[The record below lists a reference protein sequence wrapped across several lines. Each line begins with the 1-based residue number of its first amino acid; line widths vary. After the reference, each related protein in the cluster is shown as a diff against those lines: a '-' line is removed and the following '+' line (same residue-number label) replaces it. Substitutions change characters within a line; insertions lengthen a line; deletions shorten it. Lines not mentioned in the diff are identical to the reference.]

1 MDDHLFS
8 SPKFQRITIY
18 LFLIALLHT
27 LATVGGICNPDNAH
41 AESHDY
47 QIKAYRTYESVEI
60 DGDLTE
66 EDWKHAETIDQFV
79 QIEPYEGEIG
89 SESME
94 VKVLYDNENIY
105 FGFTCFDTEMSKLV
119 ANEMRRDSRDLH
131 DNDTV
136 FLILDTYDDK
146 RSGFF
151 FRVNALGAIQDR
163 AVTNSG
169 DTLNRDWDA
178 VVECKSK
185 INDTYWTSE
194 LSIPFTQLRFKQS
207 DQIVWGMNTGREL
220 ARNQEEMIWVP
231 VPASYGGMAKYRT
244 ANLGRLTGLS
254 GIAPSRNLEVLPY
267 ILPGVTQINEDD
279 TGLETVGKFKI
290 GADVKYGITSN
301 ITADITYN
309 TDFAQVEADEEQVN
323 LTRFSLFFPEKRPF
337 FLEGAGLF
345 DFGIPRTSYRRPPP
359 MLLFYSRRIGL
370 AEGNAIPIIFGGKTS
385 GKIGSYGVGFLN
397 VLTDEF
403 HDADTE
409 DDPLDIPRT
418 NYSVMRITKDVA
430 SGSRIGMIAVN
441 KDEIGDYN
449 RAGGF
454 DFEYRPNDSID
465 VRGLW
470 SRTFEPDA
478 SGRNNAWYLGSNWRS
493 NRFRVEGSYT
503 DIDEDFNPA
512 VGYVRRTGIRQFRGE
527 MRWVPMPQRFGIR
540 QIWTGPEVNYLLNH
554 DNELEEWNIS
564 YTNWFEFDSGDYIL
578 FNGRRTFE
586 HLNDI
591 FEFREGVE
599 IPIGDYQSTSYH
611 VRLSSSDSRPIST
624 TLGGGLEDF
633 YAGEVRRAYIQTTVK
648 PNGHLS
654 VSAQYQFNQVVNL
667 PTAYFTDG
675 NPRPVYVNLF
685 RGRLDY
691 SFTTGLFAKLFAQW
705 NADTNVVSTNFLI
718 NYIYRPG
725 SDFYFVF
732 NQTYDTNGTTRS
744 RLLDSTVVAKMTY
757 WWNP

>member
-1 MDDHLFS
+1 MNNYLSS
-8 SPKFQRITIY
+8 SPRFQRITIY

-27 LATVGGICNPDNAH
+27 LVTSIH

-66 EDWKHAETIDQFV
+66 EDWKHAETIDRFV
-79 QIEPYEGEIG
+79 QIEPYEGEV
-89 SESME
+89 SSQPME
-94 VKVLYDNENIY
+94 VRILYDNENIY
-105 FGFTCFDTEMSKLV
+105 FGFTCFDSEISKLV

-151 FRVNALGAIQDR
+151 FRMNALGAIQDR

-194 LSIPFTQLRFKQS
+194 LSIPFSQLRFKQS
-207 DQIVWGMNTGREL
+207 DQIVWGINTGREL
-220 ARNQEEMIWVP
+220 ARNQEEVIWVP

-254 GIAPSRNLEVLPY
+254 GIASSRNLEVLPY
-267 ILPGVTQINEDD
+267 ILPGVTQINGNDA
-279 TGLETVGKFKI
+279 GLETVGKFKI

-345 DFGIPRTSYRRPPP
+345 DFGIPRTSFRRPPP

-403 HDADTE
+403 HDADME

-470 SRTFEPDA
+470 SRTFEPGA
-478 SGRNNAWYLGSNWRS
+478 SGQNNAWYLGTNWRS

-599 IPIGDYQSTSYH
+599 IPIGDYSSNSYS

>member
-1 MDDHLFS
+1 MV
-8 SPKFQRITIY
+8 P
-18 LFLIALLHT
+18 LFLILL
-27 LATVGGICNPDNAH
+27 LNAVGANGH

-47 QIKAYRTYESVEI
+47 QIKAHRTYESIEI

-66 EDWKHAETIDQFV
+66 DDWKHAESIDEFV
-79 QIEPYEGEIG
+79 QIEPYEGEI
-89 SESME
+89 SSQPME
-94 VKVLYDNENIY
+94 VRILYDTENIY
-105 FGFTCFDTEMSKLV
+105 FGFTCFDSEISKLV

-131 DNDTV
+131 ENDTV

-151 FRVNALGAIQDR
+151 FRMNALGAIQDR

-194 LSIPFTQLRFKQS
+194 LSIPFSQLRFKQS

-220 ARNQEEMIWVP
+220 ARNQEEVIWVP

-244 ANLGRLTGLS
+244 ANLGRLV
-254 GIAPSRNLEVLPY
+254 GISDVAPSRNLEVLPY
-267 ILPGVTQINEDD
+267 ILPGVTQINENDA
-279 TGLETVGKFKI
+279 GLETDGKFKM
-290 GADVKYGITSN
+290 GVDVKYGITSN
-301 ITADITYN
+301 LTADVTYN

-345 DFGIPRTSYRRPPP
+345 DFGIPRSSYRRPPP

-370 AEGNAIPIIFGGKTS
+370 AEGNAIPIIFGGKAS
-385 GKIGSYGVGFLN
+385 GKVGSYGVGFLN

-403 HDADTE
+403 HDANTE
-409 DDPLDIPRT
+409 DDPLDVPRT
-418 NYSVMRITKDVA
+418 NYSVMRITKDIA

-454 DFEYRPNDSID
+454 DFEYRPNDSMD
-465 VRGLW
+465 VRGMW
-470 SRTFEPDA
+470 SRTFEPGL
-478 SGRNNAWYLGSNWRS
+478 SGQNNAWYLGSNWRS
-493 NRFRVEGSYT
+493 NRFRLEGSYT
-503 DIDEDFNPA
+503 DIAEGFNPA
-512 VGYVRRTGIRQFRGE
+512 VGYVRRTGIRHFRGE
-527 MRWVPMPQRFGIR
+527 ARWVPMPQRFGIR
-540 QIWTGPEVNYLLNH
+540 QIWTGPEVNYILNH
-554 DNELEEWNIS
+554 NNELEEWDIS

-578 FNGRRTFE
+578 FNGKRTFE
-586 HLNDI
+586 RLNDV
-591 FEFREGVE
+591 FDFRDGVE
-599 IPIGDYQSTSYH
+599 IPIGDYSSNSYH

-624 TLGGGLEDF
+624 TLGGGIEDF
-633 YAGEVRRAYIQTTVK
+633 YTGEVRRAYIQTTLK

-654 VSAQYQFNQVVNL
+654 LSAQYQFNQVVDL
-667 PTAYFTDG
+667 PEMYFTDG
-675 NPRPVYVNLF
+675 QPRPVYVNLF
-685 RGRLDY
+685 RGRVDY

-705 NADTNVVSTNFLI
+705 NTDANVMSTNFLI
-718 NYIYRPG
+718 NYIYRSG

>member
-1 MDDHLFS
+1 MDDHLLS
-8 SPKFQRITIY
+8 SPKYQRITIY
-18 LFLIALLHT
+18 LFLIALLYT
-27 LATVGGICNPDNAH
+27 LVTSVH
-41 AESHDY
+41 AEPHDY
-47 QIKAYRTYESVEI
+47 QIKAHRTYESVEI

-66 EDWKHAETIDQFV
+66 EDWKHAEPIDEFV
-79 QIEPYEGEIG
+79 QIEPYEGEIS

-94 VKVLYDNENIY
+94 VRVLYDNENIY
-105 FGFTCFDTEMSKLV
+105 FGFTCFDSDISKLV

-136 FLILDTYDDK
+136 FLILDTYNDK

-151 FRVNALGAIQDR
+151 FRINALGAIQDR
-163 AVTNSG
+163 TVTNSG

-178 VVECKSK
+178 VVECKSQ

-194 LSIPFTQLRFKQS
+194 LSIPFSQLRFKQS

-244 ANLGRLTGLS
+244 ANLGRLVGLS

-267 ILPGVTQINEDD
+267 ILPGVTQINGNDA
-279 TGLETVGKFKI
+279 GLETVGKLKM
-290 GADVKYGITSN
+290 GLDVKYGITSN
-301 ITADITYN
+301 LTADVTYN

-345 DFGIPRTSYRRPPP
+345 DFGIPRSSYRRPPP

-370 AEGNAIPIIFGGKTS
+370 AQGNAIPIVFGGKTS

-403 HDADTE
+403 YDADTE

-418 NYSVMRITKDVA
+418 NYSVMRITKDIA

-454 DFEYRPNDSID
+454 DFEYRPNDSMN

-470 SRTFEPDA
+470 SRTFEPGA
-478 SGRNNAWYLGSNWRS
+478 SGRNNAWYLGSNWRG

-512 VGYVRRTGIRQFRGE
+512 VGYVRRTGIRHLRGE

-540 QIWTGPEVNYLLNH
+540 QIWTGPEMNYILNH
-554 DNELEEWNIS
+554 DNELEEWDIS

-578 FNGRRTFE
+578 FNGRRSFE
-586 HLNDI
+586 RLNDV
-591 FEFREGVE
+591 FNFRDDVE
-599 IPIGDYQSTSYH
+599 IPIGDYSSNSYR
-611 VRLSSSDSRPIST
+611 VRVSSSDSRPIST
-624 TLGGGLEDF
+624 TLGGGIEDF
-633 YAGEVRRAYIQTTVK
+633 YKGEVRRAYIQTTLK
-648 PNGHLS
+648 PNGHISL
-654 VSAQYQFNQVVNL
+654 SAQYQFNQVVDL
-667 PTAYFTDG
+667 PEVYFTDG
-675 NPRPVYVNLF
+675 QPHPVYVNLF

-744 RLLDSTVVAKMTY
+744 RLLDSTVVGKVTY

>member
-1 MDDHLFS
+1 MDDYLLLS
-8 SPKFQRITIY
+8 SPKFQRFTIY
-18 LFLIALLHT
+18 LFLIALLHIFVT
-27 LATVGGICNPDNAH
+27 SGH

-66 EDWKHAETIDQFV
+66 EDWKNAELIDEFV
-79 QIEPYEGEIG
+79 QIEPYEGETG

-94 VKVLYDNENIY
+94 VRVLYDNENIY

-151 FRVNALGAIQDR
+151 FRMNALGAIQDR

-194 LSIPFTQLRFKQS
+194 LSIPFSQLRFKQS
-207 DQIVWGMNTGREL
+207 DQIVWGINTGREL

-254 GIAPSRNLEVLPY
+254 GIASSRNLEVLPY
-267 ILPGVTQINEDD
+267 ILPGVTQINENDA
-279 TGLETVGKFKI
+279 GLETVGKFKM
-290 GADVKYGITSN
+290 GVDVKYGITSN
-301 ITADITYN
+301 LTADVTYN

-345 DFGIPRTSYRRPPP
+345 DFGIPRSSYRRPPP

-403 HDADTE
+403 HDANTE
-409 DDPLDIPRT
+409 DDPLDVPRT
-418 NYSVMRITKDVA
+418 NYSVMRITKDIA

-449 RAGGF
+449 RAGGL
-454 DFEYRPNDSID
+454 DFEYRPNDNTD

-470 SRTFEPDA
+470 SRTFEPGA
-478 SGRNNAWYLGSNWRS
+478 SGQNNAWYLGSNWRS

-527 MRWVPMPQRFGIR
+527 ARWVPMPQRFGIR
-540 QIWTGPEVNYLLNH
+540 QIWTGPEVNYILNH
-554 DNELEEWNIS
+554 DNTLEEWNIS

-586 HLNDI
+586 RLSDV
-591 FEFREGVE
+591 FDFREGVE
-599 IPIGDYQSTSYH
+599 IPIGDYASNSYN

-633 YAGEVRRAYIQTTVK
+633 YEGEVRRAYIQTTVK
-648 PNGHLS
+648 PNGHIS
-654 VSAQYQFNQVVNL
+654 VSAQYQFNQVVDL

-685 RGRLDY
+685 RGRIDY
-691 SFTTGLFAKLFAQW
+691 SFSTGLFAKLFAQW
-705 NADTNVVSTNFLI
+705 NTDANVVSTNFLI
-718 NYIYRPG
+718 NYIYHPG

>member
-1 MDDHLFS
+1 MDDYLFS
-8 SPKFQRITIY
+8 SPKFQSITIY

-27 LATVGGICNPDNAH
+27 LATVGGVCNPDDPH
-41 AESHDY
+41 TESHDY

-105 FGFTCFDTEMSKLV
+105 FGFTCFDSEISKIV

-194 LSIPFTQLRFKQS
+194 LSIPFSQLRFKQS
-207 DQIVWGMNTGREL
+207 DQIVWGINTGREL

-254 GIAPSRNLEVLPY
+254 GIASSRNLEVLPY
-267 ILPGVTQINEDD
+267 VLPGVTQINGNDA
-279 TGLETVGKFKI
+279 GLETEGKFKM
-290 GADVKYGITSN
+290 GVDVKYGITSN
-301 ITADITYN
+301 LTADVTYN

-345 DFGIPRTSYRRPPP
+345 DFGIPRTSFRRPPP

-370 AEGNAIPIIFGGKTS
+370 AQSSAIPIIFGGKAS
-385 GKIGSYGVGFLN
+385 GKVGSYGVGFLN
-397 VLTDEF
+397 VLTDKF
-403 HDADTE
+403 HDAGTE
-409 DDPLDIPRT
+409 DDPLDVPHT

-454 DFEYRPNDSID
+454 DFEYRPNDSMD

-470 SRTFEPDA
+470 SRTFEPGA

-512 VGYVRRTGIRQFRGE
+512 VGYVRRTGVRHFRGE
-527 MRWVPMPQRFGIR
+527 ARWVPMPQRFGIR
-540 QIWTGPEVNYLLNH
+540 QIWTGPEANYILNH

-586 HLNDI
+586 RLNDV
-591 FEFREGVE
+591 FDFRDGVE
-599 IPIGDYQSTSYH
+599 IPIGDYSSNSYS

-624 TLGGGLEDF
+624 TIGGGLEDF
-633 YAGEVRRAYIQTTVK
+633 YEGEVRRAYIQTTVK
-648 PNGHLS
+648 PNGHIS
-654 VSAQYQFNQVVNL
+654 VSAQYQFNQVVDL
-667 PTAYFTDG
+667 PTTYFTDG

-685 RGRLDY
+685 RGRFDY

-718 NYIYRPG
+718 NYIYHPG

>member
-1 MDDHLFS
+1 MDNHLLFS
-8 SPKFQRITIY
+8 SPKFQRITIH

-27 LATVGGICNPDNAH
+27 FVISVH

-47 QIKAYRTYESVEI
+47 EIKAYRTYESIEV

-66 EDWKHAETIDQFV
+66 EDWKHAESINEFV

-105 FGFTCFDTEMSKLV
+105 FGFTCFDTEISKLV

-131 DNDTV
+131 ENDTV

-151 FRVNALGAIQDR
+151 FRMNALGAIQDR

-194 LSIPFTQLRFKQS
+194 LSIPFSQLRFKQS

-244 ANLGRLTGLS
+244 ANLGRLV
-254 GIAPSRNLEVLPY
+254 GISDIASSRNLEVLPY

-279 TGLETVGKFKI
+279 TGLETESKFKI

-301 ITADITYN
+301 LTADITYN

-345 DFGIPRTSYRRPPP
+345 DFGIPRTSFRRPPP

-397 VLTDEF
+397 VLTDKF
-403 HDADTE
+403 YDADTE

-441 KDEIGDYN
+441 KDEIDAYN

-454 DFEYRPNDSID
+454 DFEYRPNDSVD

-478 SGRNNAWYLGSNWRS
+478 SGQNNAWYLGSNWRN

-527 MRWVPMPQRFGIR
+527 ARWVPMPQRFGIR
-540 QIWTGPEVNYLLNH
+540 QIWTGPEVNYILNH

-578 FNGRRTFE
+578 FNGRRSFE
-586 HLNDI
+586 RLNDV
-591 FEFREGVE
+591 FDFREGVE
-599 IPIGDYQSTSYH
+599 VPIGDYSSNSYH

-624 TLGGGLEDF
+624 TLGGGIEDF
-633 YAGEVRRAYIQTTVK
+633 YNGEVRRAYVQTTLK
-648 PNGHLS
+648 PNGHISL
-654 VSAQYQFNQVVNL
+654 SAQYQFNQVVDL
-667 PTAYFTDG
+667 PEVYFTDG
-675 NPRPVYVNLF
+675 QPRPVYVNLF
-685 RGRLDY
+685 RGRFDY

-705 NADTNVVSTNFLI
+705 NTDTNVVSTNFLI

>member
-1 MDDHLFS
+1 MDDYLS
-8 SPKFQRITIY
+8 SSLKFQRITVL
-18 LFLIALLHT
+18 LFLILL
-27 LATVGGICNPDNAH
+27 LNAVGANGH

-47 QIKAYRTYESVEI
+47 QIKAHRTYESIEI

-66 EDWKHAETIDQFV
+66 DDWQHAESIDEFV
-79 QIEPYEGEIG
+79 QIEPYEGEV
-89 SESME
+89 SSQPME
-94 VKVLYDNENIY
+94 VRILYDTENIY
-105 FGFTCFDTEMSKLV
+105 FGFTCFDSEISKLV

-131 DNDTV
+131 ENDTV

-151 FRVNALGAIQDR
+151 FRMNALGAIQDR

-194 LSIPFTQLRFKQS
+194 LSIPFSQLRFKQS

-220 ARNQEEMIWVP
+220 ARNQEEVIWVP

-244 ANLGRLTGLS
+244 ANLGRLV
-254 GIAPSRNLEVLPY
+254 GISDVAPSRNLEVLPY
-267 ILPGVTQINEDD
+267 ILPGVTQINENDA
-279 TGLETVGKFKI
+279 GLETDGKFKM
-290 GADVKYGITSN
+290 GVDVKYGITSN
-301 ITADITYN
+301 LTADVTYN

-345 DFGIPRTSYRRPPP
+345 DFGIPRSSYRRPPP

-370 AEGNAIPIIFGGKTS
+370 AEGNAIPIIFGGKAS
-385 GKIGSYGVGFLN
+385 GKVGSYGVGFLN
-397 VLTDEF
+397 VLTDKF
-403 HDADTE
+403 HDANTE
-409 DDPLDIPRT
+409 DDPLDVPRT

-454 DFEYRPNDSID
+454 DFEYRPNDSMD
-465 VRGLW
+465 VRGMW
-470 SRTFEPDA
+470 SRTFEPGL
-478 SGRNNAWYLGSNWRS
+478 SGQNNAWYLGSNWRS
-493 NRFRVEGSYT
+493 NRFRLEGSYT
-503 DIDEDFNPA
+503 DIAEGFNPA
-512 VGYVRRTGIRQFRGE
+512 VGYVRRTGIRHFRGE
-527 MRWVPMPQRFGIR
+527 ARWVPMPQRFGIR
-540 QIWTGPEVNYLLNH
+540 QIWTGPEVNYILNH
-554 DNELEEWNIS
+554 NNELEEWDIS

-578 FNGRRTFE
+578 FNGKRTFE
-586 HLNDI
+586 RLNDV
-591 FEFREGVE
+591 FDFRDGVE
-599 IPIGDYQSTSYH
+599 VPIGDYSSNSYH

-624 TLGGGLEDF
+624 TLGGGIEDF
-633 YAGEVRRAYIQTTVK
+633 YNGEVRRAYIQTTFK

-654 VSAQYQFNQVVNL
+654 VSAQYQFNQVVDL
-667 PTAYFTDG
+667 PEMYFTDG
-675 NPRPVYVNLF
+675 QPRPVYVNLF
-685 RGRLDY
+685 RGRVDY

-705 NADTNVVSTNFLI
+705 NTDANVMSTNFLI
-718 NYIYRPG
+718 NYIYRSG

>member
-1 MDDHLFS
+1 MDDYLS
-8 SPKFQRITIY
+8 ASLKFQRIMVP
-18 LFLIALLHT
+18 LFLILL
-27 LATVGGICNPDNAH
+27 LNAVGANGH

-47 QIKAYRTYESVEI
+47 QIKAHRTYESIEI

-66 EDWKHAETIDQFV
+66 DDWKHAEAIDEFV
-79 QIEPYEGEIG
+79 QIEPYEGEI
-89 SESME
+89 SSQPME
-94 VKVLYDNENIY
+94 VRILYDTENIY
-105 FGFTCFDTEMSKLV
+105 FGFTCFDSEISKLV

-131 DNDTV
+131 ENDTV

-151 FRVNALGAIQDR
+151 FRMNALGAIQDR

-194 LSIPFTQLRFKQS
+194 LSIPFSQLRFKQS

-244 ANLGRLTGLS
+244 ANLGRLV
-254 GIAPSRNLEVLPY
+254 GISDVAPSRNLEVLPY
-267 ILPGVTQINEDD
+267 ILPGVTQINENDA
-279 TGLETVGKFKI
+279 GLETDGKLKM
-290 GADVKYGITSN
+290 GVDVKYGITSN
-301 ITADITYN
+301 LTTDVTYN

-345 DFGIPRTSYRRPPP
+345 DFGIPRSSYRRPPP

-370 AEGNAIPIIFGGKTS
+370 AEGNAIPIIFGGKAS
-385 GKIGSYGVGFLN
+385 GKVGSYGVGFLN

-403 HDADTE
+403 HDANTE
-409 DDPLDIPRT
+409 DDPLDVPRT
-418 NYSVMRITKDVA
+418 NYSVMRITKDIA

-454 DFEYRPNDSID
+454 DFEYRPNDSMD
-465 VRGLW
+465 VRGMW
-470 SRTFEPDA
+470 SRTFEPGIA
-478 SGRNNAWYLGSNWRS
+478 GQNNAWYLGSNWRS
-493 NRFRVEGSYT
+493 NRFRLEGSYT
-503 DIDEDFNPA
+503 DIAEDFNPA
-512 VGYVRRTGIRQFRGE
+512 VGYVRRTGIRHFRGE
-527 MRWVPMPQRFGIR
+527 ARWVPMPQRFGIR
-540 QIWTGPEVNYLLNH
+540 QIWTGPEVNYILNH
-554 DNELEEWNIS
+554 NNELEEWNIS
-564 YTNWFEFDSGDYIL
+564 YTNWFEFDTGDYIL

-586 HLNDI
+586 RLNDV
-591 FEFREGVE
+591 FDFRDGVE
-599 IPIGDYQSTSYH
+599 IPIGDYSSNSYH

-624 TLGGGLEDF
+624 TLGGGIEDF
-633 YAGEVRRAYIQTTVK
+633 YNGEVRRAYIQTTFK

-654 VSAQYQFNQVVNL
+654 LSAQYQFNQVVDL
-667 PTAYFTDG
+667 PEMYFTDG
-675 NPRPVYVNLF
+675 QPRPVYVNLF
-685 RGRLDY
+685 RGRVDY

-705 NADTNVVSTNFLI
+705 NTDANVMSTNFLI
-718 NYIYRPG
+718 NYIYRSG

>member
-1 MDDHLFS
+1 MDEYL
-8 SPKFQRITIY
+8 SPSLKFQKIPIF
-18 LFLIALLHT
+18 LFVIALFHT
-27 LATVGGICNPDNAH
+27 PLISLH
-41 AESHDY
+41 AEIHNSE
-47 QIKAYRTYESVEI
+47 IKAYRTYESVEI

-66 EDWKHAETIDQFV
+66 EDWKHAEPIDKFV
-79 QIEPYEGEIG
+79 QIEPSEGEIS

-94 VKVLYDNENIY
+94 VRILYDNENIY
-105 FGFTCFDTEMSKLV
+105 FGFTCFDSDISKLV

-131 DNDTV
+131 ENDNV
-136 FLILDTYDDK
+136 FLLLDTYNDR

-151 FRVNALGAIQDR
+151 FRMNALGAIQDR

-169 DTLNRDWDA
+169 DTFNSDWDA

-185 INDTYWTSE
+185 INDTYWTAE
-194 LSIPFTQLRFKQS
+194 LSIPFSQLRFKKS
-207 DQIVWGMNTGREL
+207 DSMAWGLNTGRGL
-220 ARNQEEMIWVP
+220 ARNKEEMIWVP
-231 VPASYGGMAKYRT
+231 VSASYGGRAKYRT
-244 ANLGRLTGLS
+244 AKLGSVVGLS
-254 GIAPSRNLEVLPY
+254 GITPSRNLEVLPY

-279 TGLETVGKFKI
+279 TGLETDGKFKI
-290 GADVKYGITSN
+290 GVDAKYGITSN
-301 ITADITYN
+301 LTADVTFN

-345 DFGIPRTSYRRPPP
+345 DFGIPRTSFRRPPP

-403 HDADTE
+403 HDDTE
-409 DDPLDIPRT
+409 DDPIDIPHT
-418 NYSVMRITKDVA
+418 NFSVMRITKDIA
-430 SGSRIGMIAVN
+430 AGSRVGIIAVN
-441 KDEIGDYN
+441 KDEIDDYN

-454 DFEYRPNDSID
+454 DFEYRPNDSLD

-470 SRTFEPDA
+470 SRTFEPNA
-478 SGRNNAWYLGSNWRS
+478 SGENNAWYLGSNWRS
-493 NRFRVEGSYT
+493 RHFRIEGSYT

-512 VGYVRRTGIRQFRGE
+512 VGYVRRSGIRHLRGE
-527 MRWVPMPQRFGIR
+527 TRWVPMPQKFGIR
-540 QIWTGPEVNYLLNH
+540 QIWTGPEVDYILNH
-554 DNELEEWNIS
+554 NNELEEWDIS
-564 YTNWFEFDSGDYIL
+564 YTNWFELSSGDSIF
-578 FNGRRTFE
+578 FNVGRSFE
-586 HLNDI
+586 RLTEI
-591 FEFREGVE
+591 FEFRDGIE
-599 IPIGDYQSTSYH
+599 IPIGNYQSNTFGF
-611 VRLSSSDSRPIST
+611 RLSSSDSRAIST
-624 TLGGGLEDF
+624 TAGGGIEDF
-633 YAGEVRRAYIQTTVK
+633 YNGTVRRAYLQTTLK

-654 VSAQYQFNQVVNL
+654 LSAEYQFNQIVNL
-667 PTAYFTDG
+667 PTAYFTDAE
-675 NPRPVYVNLF
+675 PRNVYVNLF

-705 NADTNVVSTNFLI
+705 NADANVVSTNFLI

-732 NQTYDTNGTTRS
+732 NQTYDTNGTTKS

>member
-1 MDDHLFS
+1 MDNHLFFLS
-8 SPKFQRITIY
+8 KFRRITIY
-18 LFLIALLHT
+18 SSLIALLHT
-27 LATVGGICNPDNAH
+27 LATVGGVCNPDNVERH
-41 AESHDY
+41 NK
-47 QIKAYRTYESVEI
+47 QIKAYRTYQSIEI

-66 EDWKHAETIDQFV
+66 EDWQHAEVMDEFV
-79 QIEPYEGEIG
+79 QVEPHEGEAL
-89 SESME
+89 SEPME
-94 VKVLYDNENIY
+94 LRILYDDENIY
-105 FGFTCFDTEMSKLV
+105 FGFTCYESDISKLI

-131 DNDTV
+131 ENDNV
-136 FLILDTYDDK
+136 FVLLDTYNDK

-151 FRVNALGAIQDR
+151 FRMNALGAVQDR
-163 AVTNSG
+163 AITNSG
-169 DTLNRDWDA
+169 DTFNSDWDA
-178 VVECKSK
+178 VVVCKSK
-185 INDTYWTSE
+185 INDSYWTAE
-194 LSIPFTQLRFKQS
+194 LSVPFSQLRFEKN
-207 DQIVWGMNTGREL
+207 DPMTWGINAGRGI
-220 ARNQEEMIWVP
+220 ARSREEAIWMP
-231 VPASYGGMAKYRT
+231 VPASYGGRAKYRT
-244 ANLGRLTGLS
+244 AHVGSLVGLE
-254 GIAPSRNLEVLPY
+254 GIAPSRNLEILPY
-267 ILPGVTQINEDD
+267 ILPGLTQVNGD
-279 TGLETVGKFKI
+279 TQLRTTGEFKL
-290 GADVKYGITSN
+290 GFDAKYGITSN
-301 ITADITYN
+301 LTADITYN

-345 DFGIPRTSYRRPPP
+345 DFGIPRTSFRRPPP

-370 AEGNAIPIIFGGKTS
+370 AEGNAIPIILGGKTS

-403 HDADTE
+403 HETDTE
-409 DDPLDIPRT
+409 EDPLEVPRT
-418 NYSVMRITKDVA
+418 NYSVMRITKDIA

-454 DFEYRPNDSID
+454 DFEYRPNDRLD

-470 SRTFEPDA
+470 SRTFEPEA
-478 SGRNNAWYLGSNWRS
+478 SGQNNAWYLGSNWRS

-503 DIDEDFNPA
+503 DIDADFNPA
-512 VGYVRRTGIRQFRGE
+512 VGYVRRQGIRQFRGE
-527 MRWVPMPQRFGIR
+527 MRWVPMPQKFGIR
-540 QIWTGPEVNYLLNH
+540 QIWTGPEVNYILNH
-554 DNELEEWNIS
+554 DNELEEWDIS

-578 FNGRRTFE
+578 LNGRRSFE
-586 HLNDI
+586 RLNDI
-591 FEFREGVE
+591 FDFRDDVE
-599 IPIGDYQSTSYH
+599 IPIGDYSSNSYS

-633 YAGEVRRAYIQTTVK
+633 YEGEVRRAYIETTVK

-654 VSAQYQFNQVVNL
+654 VSAQYQFNQVVDL

-685 RGRLDY
+685 RGRVDY

-705 NADTNVVSTNFLI
+705 NTDANVVSTNFLI

>member
-18 LFLIALLHT
+18 LFLIGLLHT
-27 LATVGGICNPDNAH
+27 LATVSGVCNPDNVDT
-41 AESHDY
+41 ESHDY

-66 EDWKHAETIDQFV
+66 EDWKHAETINRFV

-105 FGFTCFDTEMSKLV
+105 FGFTCFDSEISKLV

-151 FRVNALGAIQDR
+151 FRINALGAIQDR

-194 LSIPFTQLRFKQS
+194 LSIPFSQLRFKQS
-207 DQIVWGMNTGREL
+207 DQIVWGINTGREL

-254 GIAPSRNLEVLPY
+254 GIASSRNLEVLPY
-267 ILPGVTQINEDD
+267 ILPGVTQINGNDA
-279 TGLETVGKFKI
+279 GLETEGKFKM
-290 GADVKYGITSN
+290 GVDVKYGITSN
-301 ITADITYN
+301 LTADVTYN

-345 DFGIPRTSYRRPPP
+345 DFGIPRTSFRRPPP

-370 AEGNAIPIIFGGKTS
+370 AQSSAIPIIFGGKAS
-385 GKIGSYGVGFLN
+385 GKVGSYGVGFLN

-403 HDADTE
+403 HDANTE
-409 DDPLDIPRT
+409 DDPLDVPRT
-418 NYSVMRITKDVA
+418 NYSVMRITKDIA

-454 DFEYRPNDSID
+454 DFEYRPNDSMD

-470 SRTFEPDA
+470 SRTFEPGA

-512 VGYVRRTGIRQFRGE
+512 VGYVRRTGVRHFRGE
-527 MRWVPMPQRFGIR
+527 ARWVPMPQKFGIR
-540 QIWTGPEVNYLLNH
+540 QIWTGPEANYILNH

-586 HLNDI
+586 RLNDV
-591 FEFREGVE
+591 FDFRDGVE
-599 IPIGDYQSTSYH
+599 IPIGDYASNSYS
-611 VRLSSSDSRPIST
+611 VRLSSSDSRLIST

-633 YAGEVRRAYIQTTVK
+633 YEGEVRRAYIQTTVK
-648 PNGHLS
+648 PNGHIS
-654 VSAQYQFNQVVNL
+654 VSAQYQFNQVVDL

-685 RGRLDY
+685 RGRFDY

-718 NYIYRPG
+718 NYIYHPG

-744 RLLDSTVVAKMTY
+744 RLLDSMVVAKMTY

>member
-1 MDDHLFS
+1 MDDYLS
-8 SPKFQRITIY
+8 SSLKFQRIMVP
-18 LFLIALLHT
+18 LFLILL
-27 LATVGGICNPDNAH
+27 LNAVGANGH

-47 QIKAYRTYESVEI
+47 QIKAHRTYESIEI

-66 EDWKHAETIDQFV
+66 DDWQHAESIDEFV
-79 QIEPYEGEIG
+79 QIEPYEGEI
-89 SESME
+89 SSQPME
-94 VKVLYDNENIY
+94 VRILYDTENIY
-105 FGFTCFDTEMSKLV
+105 FGFTCFDSEISKLV

-131 DNDTV
+131 ENDTV

-194 LSIPFTQLRFKQS
+194 LSIPFSQLRFKQS

-220 ARNQEEMIWVP
+220 ARNQEEVIWVP

-244 ANLGRLTGLS
+244 ANLGRLV
-254 GIAPSRNLEVLPY
+254 GISDVAPSRNLEVLPY
-267 ILPGVTQINEDD
+267 VLPGVTQINENDA
-279 TGLETVGKFKI
+279 GLETDGKFKM
-290 GADVKYGITSN
+290 GVDVKYGITSN
-301 ITADITYN
+301 LTADVTYN

-345 DFGIPRTSYRRPPP
+345 DFGIPRSSYRRPPP

-370 AEGNAIPIIFGGKTS
+370 AEGNAIPIIFGGKAS
-385 GKIGSYGVGFLN
+385 GKVGSYGVGFLN

-403 HDADTE
+403 HDANTE
-409 DDPLDIPRT
+409 DDPLDVPRT

-454 DFEYRPNDSID
+454 DFEYRPNDSMD
-465 VRGLW
+465 VRGMW
-470 SRTFEPDA
+470 SRTFEPGL
-478 SGRNNAWYLGSNWRS
+478 SGQNNAWYLGSNWRS
-493 NRFRVEGSYT
+493 NRFRLEGSYT
-503 DIDEDFNPA
+503 DIAEDFNPA
-512 VGYVRRTGIRQFRGE
+512 VGYVRRTGIRHFRGE
-527 MRWVPMPQRFGIR
+527 ARWVPMPQRFGIR
-540 QIWTGPEVNYLLNH
+540 QIWTGPEVNYILNH
-554 DNELEEWNIS
+554 NNELEEWDIS
-564 YTNWFEFDSGDYIL
+564 YTNWFEFDTGDYIL
-578 FNGRRTFE
+578 FNGKRTFE
-586 HLNDI
+586 HLNDV
-591 FEFREGVE
+591 FDFRDGVE
-599 IPIGDYQSTSYH
+599 IPIGDYSSNSYH

-624 TLGGGLEDF
+624 TLGGGIEDF
-633 YAGEVRRAYIQTTVK
+633 YNGEVRRAYIQTTFK

-654 VSAQYQFNQVVNL
+654 VSAQYQFNQVVDL
-667 PTAYFTDG
+667 PEMYFTDG
-675 NPRPVYVNLF
+675 DPRPVYVNLF
-685 RGRLDY
+685 RGRVDY

-705 NADTNVVSTNFLI
+705 NTDANVMSTNFLI
-718 NYIYRPG
+718 NYIYRSG

>member
-1 MDDHLFS
+1 MDDYLS
-8 SPKFQRITIY
+8 ASLKFHRIMVP
-18 LFLIALLHT
+18 LFLILL
-27 LATVGGICNPDNAH
+27 LNAVGANIH

-47 QIKAYRTYESVEI
+47 QIKAHRTYESIEI

-66 EDWKHAETIDQFV
+66 DDWQHAEAIDEFV
-79 QIEPYEGEIG
+79 QIEPYEGEI
-89 SESME
+89 SSQPME
-94 VKVLYDNENIY
+94 VRILYDTENIY
-105 FGFTCFDTEMSKLV
+105 FGFTCFDSEISKLV

-131 DNDTV
+131 ENDTV

-151 FRVNALGAIQDR
+151 FRMNALGAIQDR

-194 LSIPFTQLRFKQS
+194 LSIPFSQLRFKQS

-244 ANLGRLTGLS
+244 ANLGRLV
-254 GIAPSRNLEVLPY
+254 GISDVAPSRNLEVLPY
-267 ILPGVTQINEDD
+267 ILPGVTQINENDA
-279 TGLETVGKFKI
+279 GLETDGKFKM
-290 GADVKYGITSN
+290 GVDVKYGITSN
-301 ITADITYN
+301 LTADVTYN

-345 DFGIPRTSYRRPPP
+345 DFGIPRSSYRRPPP

-370 AEGNAIPIIFGGKTS
+370 AEGNAIPIIFGGKAS
-385 GKIGSYGVGFLN
+385 GKVGSYGVGFLN

-403 HDADTE
+403 HDANTE
-409 DDPLDIPRT
+409 DDPLDVPRT

-454 DFEYRPNDSID
+454 DFEYRPNDSMD
-465 VRGLW
+465 VRGMW
-470 SRTFEPDA
+470 SRTFEPGL
-478 SGRNNAWYLGSNWRS
+478 SGQNNAWYLGSNWRS
-493 NRFRVEGSYT
+493 NRFRLEGSYT

-512 VGYVRRTGIRQFRGE
+512 VGYVRRTGIRHFRGE
-527 MRWVPMPQRFGIR
+527 ARWVPMPQRFGIR
-540 QIWTGPEVNYLLNH
+540 QIWTGPEVNYILNH
-554 DNELEEWNIS
+554 NNELEEWNIS
-564 YTNWFEFDSGDYIL
+564 YTNWFEFDTGDYIL
-578 FNGRRTFE
+578 FNGKRTFE
-586 HLNDI
+586 RLNDV
-591 FEFREGVE
+591 FDFRDGVE
-599 IPIGDYQSTSYH
+599 IPIGDYSSNSYH

-624 TLGGGLEDF
+624 TLGGGIEDF
-633 YAGEVRRAYIQTTVK
+633 YNGEVRRAYIQTTFK

-654 VSAQYQFNQVVNL
+654 LSAQYQFNQVVDL
-667 PTAYFTDG
+667 PEMYFTDG
-675 NPRPVYVNLF
+675 QPRPVYVNLF
-685 RGRLDY
+685 RGRVDY

-705 NADTNVVSTNFLI
+705 NTDANVMSTNFLI
-718 NYIYRPG
+718 NYIYRSG

>member
-1 MDDHLFS
+1 MDNYLFS
-8 SPKFQRITIY
+8 LPKFQRFTIY
-18 LFLIALLHT
+18 LLLIALLHT
-27 LATVGGICNPDNAH
+27 LITNVH

-47 QIKAYRTYESVEI
+47 QIKAHRTYESIEI

-66 EDWKHAETIDQFV
+66 EDWKHAEPIDEFV
-79 QIEPYEGEIG
+79 QIEPYEGEIS

-105 FGFTCFDTEMSKLV
+105 FGFTCFDTEISKLV

-131 DNDTV
+131 ENDTV

-151 FRVNALGAIQDR
+151 FRMNALGAIQDR

-194 LSIPFTQLRFKQS
+194 LSIPFSQLRFKQN

-244 ANLGRLTGLS
+244 ANLGRLV
-254 GIAPSRNLEVLPY
+254 GISDVAPSRNLEVLPY
-267 ILPGVTQINEDD
+267 ILPGVTQINEND
-279 TGLETVGKFKI
+279 TGLETDGKFKM
-290 GADVKYGITSN
+290 GVDVKYGITSN
-301 ITADITYN
+301 LTADVTYN

-345 DFGIPRTSYRRPPP
+345 DFGIPRSSYRRPPP

-397 VLTDEF
+397 VLTDKF
-403 HDADTE
+403 HDTNTE
-409 DDPLDIPRT
+409 DDPLDVPRT
-418 NYSVMRITKDVA
+418 NYSVMRITRDIS

-454 DFEYRPNDSID
+454 DFEYRPNDSMD

-470 SRTFEPDA
+470 SRTFEPGA
-478 SGRNNAWYLGSNWRS
+478 SGENNAWYLGSNWRS

-527 MRWVPMPQRFGIR
+527 ARWVPMPQRFGIR
-540 QIWTGPEVNYLLNH
+540 QIWTGPEVNYILNH
-554 DNELEEWNIS
+554 DNTLEEWNIS

-586 HLNDI
+586 RLNNVFD
-591 FEFREGVE
+591 FREGVE
-599 IPIGDYQSTSYH
+599 IPIGDYASNSYH

-624 TLGGGLEDF
+624 TLGGGIEDF
-633 YAGEVRRAYIQTTVK
+633 YNGEVRRVYIQTTLK
-648 PNGHLS
+648 PNRHISL
-654 VSAQYQFNQVVNL
+654 SAQYQFNQIVDL
-667 PTAYFTDG
+667 PEVYFTDG
-675 NPRPVYVNLF
+675 EPRPVYVNLF
-685 RGRLDY
+685 RGRVDY

-705 NADTNVVSTNFLI
+705 NTDTNVVSTNFLI

-732 NQTYDTNGTTRS
+732 NQTYDTNGATRS
-744 RLLDSTVVAKMTY
+744 RLLDSTVVGKMTY

>member
-1 MDDHLFS
+1 MDDYLS
-8 SPKFQRITIY
+8 SSLKFQRIMVP
-18 LFLIALLHT
+18 LFLILL
-27 LATVGGICNPDNAH
+27 LNAVGANGH

-47 QIKAYRTYESVEI
+47 QIKAHRTYESIEI

-66 EDWKHAETIDQFV
+66 DDWKHAESIDEFV
-79 QIEPYEGEIG
+79 QIEPYEGEV
-89 SESME
+89 SSQPME
-94 VKVLYDNENIY
+94 VRILYDTENIY
-105 FGFTCFDTEMSKLV
+105 FGFTCFDSEISKLV

-131 DNDTV
+131 ENDTV

-151 FRVNALGAIQDR
+151 FRMNALGAIQDR

-194 LSIPFTQLRFKQS
+194 LSIPFSQLRFKQS

-220 ARNQEEMIWVP
+220 ARNQEEVIWVP

-244 ANLGRLTGLS
+244 ANLGRLV
-254 GIAPSRNLEVLPY
+254 GISDVAPSRNLEVLPY
-267 ILPGVTQINEDD
+267 ILPGVTQIHENDA
-279 TGLETVGKFKI
+279 GLETDGKFKM
-290 GADVKYGITSN
+290 GVDVKYGITSN
-301 ITADITYN
+301 LTADVTYN

-345 DFGIPRTSYRRPPP
+345 DFGIPRSSYRRPPP

-370 AEGNAIPIIFGGKTS
+370 AEGNAIPIIFGGKAS
-385 GKIGSYGVGFLN
+385 GKVGSYGVGFLN

-403 HDADTE
+403 HDANTE
-409 DDPLDIPRT
+409 DDPLDVPRT
-418 NYSVMRITKDVA
+418 NYSVMRITRDIA

-454 DFEYRPNDSID
+454 DFEYRPNDSMD
-465 VRGLW
+465 VRGMW
-470 SRTFEPDA
+470 SRTFEPGL
-478 SGRNNAWYLGSNWRS
+478 SGQNNAWYLGSNWRS
-493 NRFRVEGSYT
+493 NRFRLEGSYT
-503 DIDEDFNPA
+503 DIAEGFNPA
-512 VGYVRRTGIRQFRGE
+512 VGYVRRTGIRHFRGE
-527 MRWVPMPQRFGIR
+527 VRWVPMPQRFGIR
-540 QIWTGPEVNYLLNH
+540 QIWTGPEVNYILNH
-554 DNELEEWNIS
+554 NNELEEWDIS

-578 FNGRRTFE
+578 FNGKRTFE
-586 HLNDI
+586 RLNDV
-591 FEFREGVE
+591 FDFRDGVE
-599 IPIGDYQSTSYH
+599 IPIGDYSSNSYH

-624 TLGGGLEDF
+624 TLGGGIEDF
-633 YAGEVRRAYIQTTVK
+633 YTGEVRRAYIQTTFK

-654 VSAQYQFNQVVNL
+654 LSAQYQFNQVVDL
-667 PTAYFTDG
+667 PEMYFTDG
-675 NPRPVYVNLF
+675 EPRPVYVNLF
-685 RGRLDY
+685 RGRVDY

-705 NADTNVVSTNFLI
+705 NTDTNVMSTNFLI
-718 NYIYRPG
+718 NYIYRSG

>member
-1 MDDHLFS
+1 MDEYLFA
-8 SPKFQRITIY
+8 SPKFQKITISLLIVT
-18 LFLIALLHT
+18 LFHLVAIG
-27 LATVGGICNPDNAH
+27 VR
-41 AESHDY
+41 AESHDH

-66 EDWKHAETIDQFV
+66 EDWKHAEPIDRFV
-79 QIEPYEGEIG
+79 QIEPYEGEIS

-94 VKVLYDNENIY
+94 VRVLYDDENIY
-105 FGFTCFDTEMSKLV
+105 FGFTCFDSDISKLV

-131 DNDTV
+131 ENDNV
-136 FLILDTYDDK
+136 FLLLDTYNDR

-151 FRVNALGAIQDR
+151 FRMNALGAIQDR

-169 DTLNRDWDA
+169 DTFNSDWDA
-178 VVECKSK
+178 VVACKSK
-185 INDTYWTSE
+185 INDTNWTAE
-194 LSIPFTQLRFKQS
+194 LSIPFSQLRFEKS
-207 DQIVWGMNTGREL
+207 DSMAWGMNTGRGL

-231 VPASYGGMAKYRT
+231 VSASYGGRAKYRT
-244 ANLGRLTGLS
+244 ANLGNVVGLS
-254 GIAPSRNLEVLPY
+254 GITPSRNLEVLPY
-267 ILPGVTQINEDD
+267 ILPGVTQINEND
-279 TGLETVGKFKI
+279 TGLETDGKFKI
-290 GADVKYGITSN
+290 GADAKYGITSN
-301 ITADITYN
+301 LTADATFN

-345 DFGIPRTSYRRPPP
+345 DFGIPRTSFRRPPP

-385 GKIGSYGVGFLN
+385 GKVGSYGVGFLN

-403 HDADTE
+403 HDDPE
-409 DDPLDIPRT
+409 DDPINIPRT
-418 NYSVMRITKDVA
+418 NYSVVRITKDIA

-454 DFEYRPNDSID
+454 DFEYRPSDSLDI
-465 VRGLW
+465 RGLW

-478 SGRNNAWYLGSNWRS
+478 SGENNAWYLGSNWRS
-493 NRFRVEGSYT
+493 KHFRVEGSYT
-503 DIDEDFNPA
+503 DIDENFNPA

-527 MRWVPMPQRFGIR
+527 ARWVPMPQKFGIR
-540 QIWTGPEVNYLLNH
+540 EIWTGPEVNYLLNH
-554 DNELEEWNIS
+554 DNELEEWDIS
-564 YTNWFEFDSGDYIL
+564 YTNWFQFSTGDYIL
-578 FNGRRTFE
+578 FNGRRRFE
-586 HLNDI
+586 RLNEV
-591 FEFREGVE
+591 FEFRDNVD
-599 IPIGDYQSTSYH
+599 IPIGDYQSNSYH
-611 VRLSSSDSRPIST
+611 VRVSSNDSRLIST
-624 TLGGGLEDF
+624 TLGGGVEDF
-633 YAGEVRRAYIQTTVK
+633 YKGEVRRAYLQTTVK
-648 PNGHLS
+648 PNGHIS

-667 PTAYFTDG
+667 PTVYFTDG
-675 NPRPVYVNLF
+675 NPHPVYVNLF
-685 RGRLDY
+685 RGRFDY
-691 SFTTGLFAKLFAQW
+691 SFTTSLFAKLFAQW

-732 NQTYDTNGTTRS
+732 NQTYDTNGTTKS

>member
-1 MDDHLFS
+1 MDDYLS
-8 SPKFQRITIY
+8 SSLKFQRIMVP
-18 LFLIALLHT
+18 LFLILL
-27 LATVGGICNPDNAH
+27 LNAVGANGH

-47 QIKAYRTYESVEI
+47 QIKAHRTYESIEI

-66 EDWKHAETIDQFV
+66 DDWKHAESIDEFV
-79 QIEPYEGEIG
+79 QIEPYEGEI
-89 SESME
+89 SSQPME
-94 VKVLYDNENIY
+94 VRILYDTENIY
-105 FGFTCFDTEMSKLV
+105 FGFTCFDSEISKLV

-131 DNDTV
+131 ENDTV

-151 FRVNALGAIQDR
+151 FRMNALGAIQDR

-194 LSIPFTQLRFKQS
+194 LSIPFSQLRFKQS

-220 ARNQEEMIWVP
+220 ARNQEEVIWVP

-244 ANLGRLTGLS
+244 ANLGRLV
-254 GIAPSRNLEVLPY
+254 GISDVAPSRNLEVLPY
-267 ILPGVTQINEDD
+267 ILPGVTQINENDA
-279 TGLETVGKFKI
+279 GLETDGKFKM
-290 GADVKYGITSN
+290 GVDVKYGITSN
-301 ITADITYN
+301 LTADVTYN

-345 DFGIPRTSYRRPPP
+345 DFGIPRSSYRRPPP

-370 AEGNAIPIIFGGKTS
+370 AEGNAIPIIFGGKAS
-385 GKIGSYGVGFLN
+385 GKVGSYGVGFLN

-403 HDADTE
+403 HEANTE
-409 DDPLDIPRT
+409 DDPLDVPRT
-418 NYSVMRITKDVA
+418 NYSVMRITKDIA

-454 DFEYRPNDSID
+454 DFEYRPNDSMD
-465 VRGLW
+465 VRGMW
-470 SRTFEPDA
+470 SRTFEPGL
-478 SGRNNAWYLGSNWRS
+478 SGQNNAWYLGSNWRS
-493 NRFRVEGSYT
+493 NRFRLEGSYT
-503 DIDEDFNPA
+503 DIAEGFNPA
-512 VGYVRRTGIRQFRGE
+512 VGYVRRTGIRHFRGE
-527 MRWVPMPQRFGIR
+527 ARWVPMPQRFGIR
-540 QIWTGPEVNYLLNH
+540 QIWTGPEVNYILNH
-554 DNELEEWNIS
+554 NNELEEWDIS

-578 FNGRRTFE
+578 FNGKRTFE
-586 HLNDI
+586 RLNDV
-591 FEFREGVE
+591 FDFRDGVE
-599 IPIGDYQSTSYH
+599 IPIGDYSSNSYH

-624 TLGGGLEDF
+624 TLGGGIEDF
-633 YAGEVRRAYIQTTVK
+633 YTGEVRRAYIQTTLK

-654 VSAQYQFNQVVNL
+654 LSAQYQFNQVVDL
-667 PTAYFTDG
+667 PEMYFTDG
-675 NPRPVYVNLF
+675 QPRPVYVNLF
-685 RGRLDY
+685 RGRVDY

-705 NADTNVVSTNFLI
+705 NTDANVMSTNFLI
-718 NYIYRPG
+718 NYIYRSG

>member
-1 MDDHLFS
+1 MDNYLFS
-8 SPKFQRITIY
+8 LPKFQRFTIY
-18 LFLIALLHT
+18 LLLIALLHT
-27 LATVGGICNPDNAH
+27 LITNVH

-47 QIKAYRTYESVEI
+47 QIKAHRTYESIEI

-66 EDWKHAETIDQFV
+66 EDWKHAEPIDEFV
-79 QIEPYEGEIG
+79 QIEPYEGEIS

-105 FGFTCFDTEMSKLV
+105 FGFTCFDTEISKLV

-131 DNDTV
+131 ENDTV

-151 FRVNALGAIQDR
+151 FRMNALGAIQDR

-194 LSIPFTQLRFKQS
+194 LSIPFSQLRFKQN

-244 ANLGRLTGLS
+244 ANLGRLV
-254 GIAPSRNLEVLPY
+254 GISDVAPSRNLEVLPY
-267 ILPGVTQINEDD
+267 ILPGVTQINEND
-279 TGLETVGKFKI
+279 TGLETDGKFKM
-290 GADVKYGITSN
+290 GVDVKYGITSN
-301 ITADITYN
+301 LTADVTYN

-345 DFGIPRTSYRRPPP
+345 DFGIPRSSYRRPPP

-397 VLTDEF
+397 VLTDKF
-403 HDADTE
+403 HDTNTE
-409 DDPLDIPRT
+409 DDPLDVPRT
-418 NYSVMRITKDVA
+418 NYSVMRITRDIS

-454 DFEYRPNDSID
+454 DFEYRPNDSMD

-470 SRTFEPDA
+470 SRTFEPGA
-478 SGRNNAWYLGSNWRS
+478 SGENNAWYLGSNWRS

-527 MRWVPMPQRFGIR
+527 ARWVPMPQRFGIR
-540 QIWTGPEVNYLLNH
+540 QIWTGPEVNYILNH
-554 DNELEEWNIS
+554 DNTLEEWNIS

-586 HLNDI
+586 RLNNVFD
-591 FEFREGVE
+591 FREGVE
-599 IPIGDYQSTSYH
+599 IPIGDYASNSYH

-624 TLGGGLEDF
+624 TLGGGIEDF
-633 YAGEVRRAYIQTTVK
+633 YNGEVRRVYIQTTLK
-648 PNGHLS
+648 PNRHISL
-654 VSAQYQFNQVVNL
+654 SAQYQFNQIVDL
-667 PTAYFTDG
+667 PEVYFTDG
-675 NPRPVYVNLF
+675 SRVLF
-685 RGRLDY
+685 TSIFSEVESTIPLLRDSLRNYLPSGIPIRTSCLLTSLSITFIVQEAISTSFSIKRMIRTVPLDLAYWIQRWSGR
-691 SFTTGLFAKLFAQW
+691 
-705 NADTNVVSTNFLI
+705 
-718 NYIYRPG
+718 
-725 SDFYFVF
+725 
-732 NQTYDTNGTTRS
+732 
-744 RLLDSTVVAKMTY
+744 
-757 WWNP
+757 

>member
-1 MDDHLFS
+1 MDDYLS
-8 SPKFQRITIY
+8 SSLKFQRIMVP
-18 LFLIALLHT
+18 LFLILL
-27 LATVGGICNPDNAH
+27 LNAVGANGH

-47 QIKAYRTYESVEI
+47 QIKAHRTYESIEI

-66 EDWKHAETIDQFV
+66 DDWKHAESIDEFV
-79 QIEPYEGEIG
+79 QIEPYEGEI
-89 SESME
+89 SSQPME
-94 VKVLYDNENIY
+94 VRILYDTENIY
-105 FGFTCFDTEMSKLV
+105 FGFTCFDSEISKLV

-131 DNDTV
+131 ENDTV

-151 FRVNALGAIQDR
+151 FRMNALGAIQDR

-194 LSIPFTQLRFKQS
+194 LSIPFSQLRFKQS

-244 ANLGRLTGLS
+244 ANLGRLV
-254 GIAPSRNLEVLPY
+254 GISDVAPSRNLEVLPY
-267 ILPGVTQINEDD
+267 ILPGVTQINENDA
-279 TGLETVGKFKI
+279 GLETDGKFKM
-290 GADVKYGITSN
+290 GVDVKYGITSN
-301 ITADITYN
+301 LTADVTYN

-345 DFGIPRTSYRRPPP
+345 DFGIPRSSYRRPPP

-370 AEGNAIPIIFGGKTS
+370 AEGNAIPIIFGGKAS
-385 GKIGSYGVGFLN
+385 GKVGSYGVGFLN

-403 HDADTE
+403 HDANTE
-409 DDPLDIPRT
+409 DDPLDVPRT
-418 NYSVMRITKDVA
+418 NYSVMRITKDIA

-454 DFEYRPNDSID
+454 DFEYRPNDSMD
-465 VRGLW
+465 VRGMW
-470 SRTFEPDA
+470 SRTFEPGL
-478 SGRNNAWYLGSNWRS
+478 SGQNNAWYLGSNWRS
-493 NRFRVEGSYT
+493 NRFRLEGSYT

-512 VGYVRRTGIRQFRGE
+512 VGYVRRTGIRHFRGE
-527 MRWVPMPQRFGIR
+527 ARWVPMPQRFGIR
-540 QIWTGPEVNYLLNH
+540 QIWTGPEVNYILNH
-554 DNELEEWNIS
+554 NNELEEWNIS
-564 YTNWFEFDSGDYIL
+564 YTNWFEFDTGDYIL
-578 FNGRRTFE
+578 FNGKRTFE
-586 HLNDI
+586 RLNDV
-591 FEFREGVE
+591 FDFRDGVE
-599 IPIGDYQSTSYH
+599 IPIGDYSSNSYH

-624 TLGGGLEDF
+624 TLGGGIEDF
-633 YAGEVRRAYIQTTVK
+633 YNGEVRRAYIQTTLK

-654 VSAQYQFNQVVNL
+654 LSAQYQFNQVVDL
-667 PTAYFTDG
+667 PEMYFTDG
-675 NPRPVYVNLF
+675 QPRPVYVNLF
-685 RGRLDY
+685 RGRVDY

-705 NADTNVVSTNFLI
+705 NTDANVMSTNFLI
-718 NYIYRPG
+718 NYIYRSG

>member
-1 MDDHLFS
+1 MDDYLS
-8 SPKFQRITIY
+8 SSLKFQRITVS
-18 LFLIALLHT
+18 LFLILL
-27 LATVGGICNPDNAH
+27 LNAVGANGH

-47 QIKAYRTYESVEI
+47 QIKAHRTYESIEI

-66 EDWKHAETIDQFV
+66 EDWKHAESIDEFV
-79 QIEPYEGEIG
+79 QIEPYEGEI
-89 SESME
+89 SSQPME
-94 VKVLYDNENIY
+94 VRILYDTENIY
-105 FGFTCFDTEMSKLV
+105 FGFTCFDSEISKLV

-131 DNDTV
+131 ENDTV

-151 FRVNALGAIQDR
+151 FRMNALGAIQDR

-194 LSIPFTQLRFKQS
+194 LSIPFSQLRFKQS

-244 ANLGRLTGLS
+244 ANLGRLV
-254 GIAPSRNLEVLPY
+254 GISDVAPSRNLEVLPY
-267 ILPGVTQINEDD
+267 ILPGVTQINENDA
-279 TGLETVGKFKI
+279 GLETDGKFKM
-290 GADVKYGITSN
+290 GVDVKYGITSN
-301 ITADITYN
+301 LTTDVTYN

-345 DFGIPRTSYRRPPP
+345 DFGIPRSSYRRPPP

-370 AEGNAIPIIFGGKTS
+370 AEGNAIPIIFGGKAS
-385 GKIGSYGVGFLN
+385 GKVGSYGVGFLN

-409 DDPLDIPRT
+409 DDPLDVPRT
-418 NYSVMRITKDVA
+418 NYSVMRITKDIA
-430 SGSRIGMIAVN
+430 SGSRIGIIAVN

-454 DFEYRPNDSID
+454 DFEYRPNDSMD
-465 VRGLW
+465 VRGMW
-470 SRTFEPDA
+470 SRTFEPGIA
-478 SGRNNAWYLGSNWRS
+478 GQNNAWYLGSNWRS
-493 NRFRVEGSYT
+493 NRFRLEGSYT
-503 DIDEDFNPA
+503 DIDADFNPA

-527 MRWVPMPQRFGIR
+527 ARWVPMPQRFGIR
-540 QIWTGPEVNYLLNH
+540 QIWTGPEINYILNH
-554 DNELEEWNIS
+554 NNVLEEWNIS
-564 YTNWFEFDSGDYIL
+564 YTNWFEFDTGDYIL
-578 FNGRRTFE
+578 FNGKRTFE
-586 HLNDI
+586 RLNDV
-591 FEFREGVE
+591 FDFRDGVE
-599 IPIGDYQSTSYH
+599 IPIGDYSSNSYH

-624 TLGGGLEDF
+624 TLGGGIEDF
-633 YAGEVRRAYIQTTVK
+633 YNGEVRRAYIQTTLK

-654 VSAQYQFNQVVNL
+654 LSAQYQFNQVVDL
-667 PTAYFTDG
+667 PEMYFTDG
-675 NPRPVYVNLF
+675 QPRPVYVNLF
-685 RGRLDY
+685 RGRVDY

-705 NADTNVVSTNFLI
+705 NTDANVVSTNFLI
-718 NYIYRPG
+718 NYIYRSG

>member
-1 MDDHLFS
+1 MV
-8 SPKFQRITIY
+8 P
-18 LFLIALLHT
+18 LFLILL
-27 LATVGGICNPDNAH
+27 LNAVGANGH

-47 QIKAYRTYESVEI
+47 QIKAHRTYESIEI

-66 EDWKHAETIDQFV
+66 DDWQHAESIDEFV
-79 QIEPYEGEIG
+79 QIEPYEGEV
-89 SESME
+89 SSQPME
-94 VKVLYDNENIY
+94 VRILYDTENIY
-105 FGFTCFDTEMSKLV
+105 FGFTCFDSEISKLV

-131 DNDTV
+131 ENDTV

-151 FRVNALGAIQDR
+151 FRMNALGAIQDR

-194 LSIPFTQLRFKQS
+194 LSIPFSQLRFKQS

-220 ARNQEEMIWVP
+220 ARNQEEVIWVP

-244 ANLGRLTGLS
+244 ANLGRLV
-254 GIAPSRNLEVLPY
+254 GISDVAPSRNLEVLPY
-267 ILPGVTQINEDD
+267 ILPGVTQINENDA
-279 TGLETVGKFKI
+279 GLETDGKFKM
-290 GADVKYGITSN
+290 GVDVKYGITSN
-301 ITADITYN
+301 LTADVTYN

-345 DFGIPRTSYRRPPP
+345 DFGIPRSSYRRPPP

-370 AEGNAIPIIFGGKTS
+370 AEGNAIPIIFGGKAS
-385 GKIGSYGVGFLN
+385 GKVGSYGVGFLN

-403 HDADTE
+403 HDANTE
-409 DDPLDIPRT
+409 DDPLDVPRT
-418 NYSVMRITKDVA
+418 NYSVMRITRDIA

-454 DFEYRPNDSID
+454 DFEYRPNDSMD
-465 VRGLW
+465 VRGMW
-470 SRTFEPDA
+470 SRTFEPGL
-478 SGRNNAWYLGSNWRS
+478 SGQNNAWYLGSNWRS
-493 NRFRVEGSYT
+493 NRFRLEGSYT
-503 DIDEDFNPA
+503 DIAEGFNPA
-512 VGYVRRTGIRQFRGE
+512 VGYVRRTGIRHFRGE
-527 MRWVPMPQRFGIR
+527 VRWVPMPQRFGIR
-540 QIWTGPEVNYLLNH
+540 QIWTGPEVNYILNH
-554 DNELEEWNIS
+554 NNELEEWDIS

-578 FNGRRTFE
+578 FNGKRTFE
-586 HLNDI
+586 RLNDV
-591 FEFREGVE
+591 FDFRDGVE
-599 IPIGDYQSTSYH
+599 IPIGDYSSNSYH

-624 TLGGGLEDF
+624 TLGGGIEDF
-633 YAGEVRRAYIQTTVK
+633 YTGEVRRAYIQTTFK

-654 VSAQYQFNQVVNL
+654 LSAQYQFNQVVDL
-667 PTAYFTDG
+667 PEMYFTDG
-675 NPRPVYVNLF
+675 EPRPVYVNLF
-685 RGRLDY
+685 RGRVDY

-705 NADTNVVSTNFLI
+705 NTDTNVMSTNFLI
-718 NYIYRPG
+718 NYIYRSG

>member
-1 MDDHLFS
+1 MDNYLS
-8 SPKFQRITIY
+8 SALKFQRITIY
-18 LFLIALLHT
+18 LFLIALLCPFVT
-27 LATVGGICNPDNAH
+27 SVH
-41 AESHDY
+41 AESDDR
-47 QIKAYRTYESVEI
+47 QIKAYRTYQSIEI

-66 EDWKHAETIDQFV
+66 EDWQHAEPMDRFIQV
-79 QIEPYEGEIG
+79 EPHEGKDL
-89 SESME
+89 SQPME
-94 VKVLYDNENIY
+94 LRILYDDENIY
-105 FGFTCFDTEMSKLV
+105 FGFTCHDSDISKLI

-131 DNDTV
+131 ENDNV
-136 FLILDTYDDK
+136 FVLLDTYNDK

-151 FRVNALGAIQDR
+151 FRINPLGAVQDR

-169 DTLNRDWDA
+169 DTFNSDWDA

-185 INDTYWTSE
+185 INDSYWTAE
-194 LSIPFTQLRFKQS
+194 LSIPFSQLRFEKN
-207 DQIVWGMNTGREL
+207 DPMTWGINAGRGI
-220 ARNQEEMIWVP
+220 ARYREEAIWMP
-231 VPASYGGMAKYRT
+231 VPSSYGGRAKYRT
-244 ANLGRLTGLS
+244 AHVGSLVGLE

-267 ILPGVTQINEDD
+267 ILPGITQVSDD
-279 TGLETVGKFKI
+279 GDATLQTTREFKL
-290 GADVKYGITSN
+290 GFDAKYGITSN
-301 ITADITYN
+301 LTADITYN

-345 DFGIPRTSYRRPPP
+345 DFGIPRTSFRRPPP

-385 GKIGSYGVGFLN
+385 GKVGSYGVGFLN
-397 VLTDEF
+397 VMTDEF
-403 HDADTE
+403 HDANTD
-409 DDPLDIPRT
+409 DDPIDIPRT

-430 SGSRIGMIAVN
+430 SGSRIGIIAVN
-441 KDEIGDYN
+441 KDEIGAYN

-454 DFEYRPNDSID
+454 DFEYRPNDSVD

-478 SGRNNAWYLGSNWRS
+478 SGRNNALYLGSNWRS
-493 NRFRVEGSYT
+493 KHFRVEGAYT

-527 MRWVPMPQRFGIR
+527 MRWTPLPQRFGIR
-540 QIWTGPEVNYLLNH
+540 QIWTGPEINYILNH
-554 DNELEEWNIS
+554 NNEMEEWDIS
-564 YTNWFEFDSGDYIL
+564 YTNWFEFASGDYIL
-578 FNGRRTFE
+578 FNGRRSFE
-586 HLNDI
+586 RLNDV
-591 FEFREGVE
+591 FDFRDGVE
-599 IPIGDYQSTSYH
+599 IPIGDYSSNSYS

-624 TLGGGLEDF
+624 TLGGGIEDF
-633 YAGEVRRAYIQTTVK
+633 YGGEVRRAYIQTTLK
-648 PNGHLS
+648 PNGHISL
-654 VSAQYQFNQVVNL
+654 SAQYQFNQVVDL
-667 PTAYFTDG
+667 PEVYFTDG
-675 NPRPVYVNLF
+675 QPRPVYVNLF
-685 RGRLDY
+685 RGRFDY

-732 NQTYDTNGTTRS
+732 NQTYDTNGTTKS
-744 RLLDSTVVAKMTY
+744 RLLDSTVVGKVTY